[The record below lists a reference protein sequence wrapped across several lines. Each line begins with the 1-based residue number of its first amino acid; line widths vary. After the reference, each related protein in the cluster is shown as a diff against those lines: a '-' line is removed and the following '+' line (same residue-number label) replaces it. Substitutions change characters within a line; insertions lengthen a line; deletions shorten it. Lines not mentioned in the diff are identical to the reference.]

1 MARQYAT
8 VGSPITVT
16 ATGAAVSGPCSLIGL
31 FCNSTSS
38 GTIILYD
45 NTAASGQVIVGIL
58 TPTAGNYYPMP
69 ASCANGIYATVANTL
84 NVTLFVAQG

>member
-45 NTAASGQVIVGIL
+45 NTAASGQVIVGTL
-58 TPTAGNYYPMP
+58 TPTAGVYYLVP
-69 ASCANGIYATVANTL
+69 ASCANGIYATVGNTL